1 MSPGALTTSAVVTYC
16 ACSSLMLLVNK
27 LTIYHLGAPAF
38 ITFTQFAFT
47 TLAVLL
53 MRARGWIESDW
64 YEWSKVRYFIL
75 YVCCF
80 AAGTW
85 ANMKVLASANVET
98 IIVFRAC
105 TPLFV
110 SVFDYVFHKRDL
122 PGSRSVAAMLLILAG
137 ATNYVL
143 TDRSFLVDGYG
154 AYFWVRR
161 DPAPRPC
168 SPSFTSS
175 PSSRHALRLRRPSD
189 SLTQVCVWMALLI
202 FQLTYG
208 KYLVSSLGLKSV
220 WTAVLYTNSLSLLP
234 TLIIG
239 ISDGEIATVSNITWT
254 ASGNPIALAPS
265 EIAPETFHPRACAL
279 RRAHPPPRVRHV
291 RRRIAAAA
299 FVLHRAGDL
308 VVWLHVRIAPDRH
321 RVHRPTCLLTS
332 RLTSLTYLLGANRS

>member
-1 MSPGALTTSAVVTYC
+1 MIEGAPRIPRAMSPGVLTTSAVVTYC

-64 YEWSKVRYFIL
+64 YEWSKVRHFIL

-80 AAGTW
+80 SAGTW

-122 PGSRSVAAMLLILAG
+122 PGSRSVVAMLLILAG

-154 AYFWVRR
+154 AYFWVRA
-161 DPAPRPC
+161 PAWPDTTLLALVASHVACAAVAGRRRLTCNP
-168 SPSFTSS
+168 T
-175 PSSRHALRLRRPSD
+175 SRHALGRSRRCDTRRRRWACGWPS
-189 SLTQVCVWMALLI
+189 
-202 FQLTYG
+202 
-208 KYLVSSLGLKSV
+208 SSS
-220 WTAVLYTNSLSLLP
+220 SSP
-234 TLIIG
+234 
-239 ISDGEIATVSNITWT
+239 T
-254 ASGNPIALAPS
+254 ASTSYHRSGSSRCAPPS
-265 EIAPETFHPRACAL
+265 GC
-279 RRAHPPPRVRHV
+279 
-291 RRRIAAAA
+291 
-299 FVLHRAGDL
+299 
-308 VVWLHVRIAPDRH
+308 
-321 RVHRPTCLLTS
+321 TS
-332 RLTSLTYLLGANRS
+332 PCHGA